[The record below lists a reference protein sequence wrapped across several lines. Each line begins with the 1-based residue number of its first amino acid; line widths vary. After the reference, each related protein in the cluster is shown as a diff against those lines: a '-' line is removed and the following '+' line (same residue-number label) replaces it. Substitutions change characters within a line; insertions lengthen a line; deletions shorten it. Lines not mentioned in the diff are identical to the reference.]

1 VESSFG
7 SFSVFVRAYIE
18 NGVRRWYDIDNKG
31 RIEKLIYLVL
41 R

>member
-1 VESSFG
+1 MESSFG
-7 SFSVFVRAYIE
+7 SFSLFGRDYIE
-18 NGVRRWYDIDNKG
+18 NGLRRWYDIDNKG

>member
-1 VESSFG
+1 M
-7 SFSVFVRAYIE
+7 FVRAYIE